1 MSAVI
6 STPRHVGSES
16 RSGPAPSNPTC
27 EVNVGAHGVSMPDL
41 SPSLSSRTLRR
52 TIARM
57 SERIAAAL
65 TIPRRPARPSAGVG
79 VLGLASVGIATL
91 VIAVVEQVTA
101 IPDASAVYLVA
112 IVAVAIVGGT
122 VPAVAT
128 ALVAFLVYDV
138 LFTEP
143 RLSLAIS
150 DPAEL
155 LNLVLVLIV
164 ALAVGRLAGLGRQR
178 AAEAERRAT
187 EATALFSVSRLLA
200 TAEMTTSVAAP
211 IVELLARDA
220 ALDRVWI
227 GLDSGGREHI
237 LADTGSGSVPA
248 ATIVTTLVRMPD
260 DVPARWVRAHA
271 PTSRPGPLDRAGA
284 GDVLRIKIE
293 TGGTP
298 FGSLWATRTTDGEAP
313 SDEVTRLLS
322 LAADQVALGLRRD
335 RFRQEATSA
344 EVARRGDALKSAL
357 LDSVSHDLRT
367 PLASIRATAGN
378 LADPDVP
385 MSLAE
390 VREAAES
397 IDGEAQRLD
406 RFVRSVLDLSRIESG
421 TLRPDLEM
429 FEIVPLIERAVARLG
444 PVLRDRPVT
453 YEVLGTPPLIRVDEV
468 LFDAIVSNVLENV
481 ADHTPPTTPVRIGVA
496 AVDAERV
503 RITIEDAGPRV
514 ASGEIGNVFDKFQ
527 RAGQPGERARRGM
540 GIGLS
545 IVRGMTDVLGGAT
558 TARASDLGGLAID
571 IDLPAVSA
579 PTEPDPR

>member
-41 SPSLSSRTLRR
+41 SPSMSSRTLRR

-112 IVAVAIVGGT
+112 VVAVAIVGGT
-122 VPAVAT
+122 VPAIAT
-128 ALVAFLVYDV
+128 AFAAFLVYDV

-164 ALAVGRLAGLGRQR
+164 ALAVGRLAALGRQR
-178 AAEAERRAT
+178 AAEADRRAT
-187 EATALFSVSRLLA
+187 EATALFSISRLLA
-200 TAEMTTSVAAP
+200 TAETTTSVAAP
-211 IVELLARDA
+211 IVALLARYA
-220 ALDRVWI
+220 VLDRVWI
-227 GLDSGGREHI
+227 GLDGGGREQV
-237 LADTGSGSVPA
+237 LVDTGSGPLPA
-248 ATIVTTLVRMPD
+248 ATIVTTLARMPE

-271 PTSRPGPLDRAGA
+271 PTGRPAAAERPPTA
-284 GDVLRIKIE
+284 GDLLRVKIE
-293 TGGTP
+293 TGGTT
-298 FGSLWATRTTDGEAP
+298 FGTLSAVWAGDGEPPGPEA
-313 SDEVTRLLS
+313 TQLLA
-322 LAADQVALGLRRD
+322 LAADQMALALRRD
-335 RFRQEATSA
+335 RLRQEATAA

-378 LADPDVP
+378 LADPDVA
-385 MSLAE
+385 MSPAD

-406 RFVRSVLDLSRIESG
+406 RFG
-421 TLRPDLEM
+421 RP
-429 FEIVPLIERAVARLG
+429 
-444 PVLRDRPVT
+444 
-453 YEVLGTPPLIRVDEV
+453 
-468 LFDAIVSNVLENV
+468 
-481 ADHTPPTTPVRIGVA
+481 
-496 AVDAERV
+496 
-503 RITIEDAGPRV
+503 
-514 ASGEIGNVFDKFQ
+514 
-527 RAGQPGERARRGM
+527 
-540 GIGLS
+540 GL
-545 IVRGMTDVLGGAT
+545 
-558 TARASDLGGLAID
+558 
-571 IDLPAVSA
+571 
-579 PTEPDPR
+579 

>member
-1 MSAVI
+1 
-6 STPRHVGSES
+6 
-16 RSGPAPSNPTC
+16 
-27 EVNVGAHGVSMPDL
+27 
-41 SPSLSSRTLRR
+41 
-52 TIARM
+52 M

-65 TIPRRPARPSAGVG
+65 AIPRPARPSAGVG
-79 VLGLASVGIATL
+79 VLAVTSVAIATL
-91 VIAVVEQVTA
+91 FIAVVEQVTA
-101 IPDASAVYLVA
+101 IADASAVYLVA

-200 TAEMTTSVAAP
+200 TAETTTSVAAP
-211 IVELLARDA
+211 IVDLLVRDA

-227 GLDSGGREHI
+227 GLEVGGGEQVLADSG
-237 LADTGSGSVPA
+237 SGTPPA
-248 ATIVTTLVRMPD
+248 AAIVTTLVRMPG

-271 PTSRPGPLDRAGA
+271 PTSRPSAADRVAA
-284 GDVLRIKIE
+284 TADLLRIKIE
-293 TGGTP
+293 TGGTV
-298 FGSLWATRTTDGEAP
+298 FGSLWATRTAGGEAP
-313 SDEVTRLLS
+313 SEEATRLLS
-322 LAADQVALGLRRD
+322 LAADQIALGLRRD
-335 RFRQEATSA
+335 RLRTEATSA
-344 EVARRGDALKSAL
+344 EVARRSDALKSAL

-385 MSLAE
+385 MSAAE
-390 VREAAES
+390 VRDAAES

-421 TLRPDLEM
+421 TLVPDLEM
-429 FEIVPLIERAVARLG
+429 FEVLPLIERAVARLA
-444 PVLRDRPVT
+444 PVLRDRSVT
-453 YEVLGTPPLIRVDEV
+453 YEVQGAPPLIRVDEV

-481 ADHTPPTTPVRIGVA
+481 ADHTPPGTPVTIGIAATGAGRVA
-496 AVDAERV
+496 
-503 RITIEDAGPRV
+503 ITIEDAGPGI
-514 ASGEIGNVFDKFQ
+514 SPGEIGHVFDKFQ

-545 IVRGMTDVLGGAT
+545 IVRGMTEALGGVAT
-558 TARASDLGGLAID
+558 AHASTLGGLAIGLE
-571 IDLPAVSA
+571 LPAVSESA
-579 PTEPDPR
+579 EPGSV

>member
-1 MSAVI
+1 
-6 STPRHVGSES
+6 
-16 RSGPAPSNPTC
+16 
-27 EVNVGAHGVSMPDL
+27 MPDL

-57 SERIAAAL
+57 SGRIAAAL
-65 TIPRRPARPSAGVG
+65 TIPRRPARPLAGVG
-79 VLGLASVGIATL
+79 VLALASVGIATL

-200 TAEMTTSVAAP
+200 TAETTTSVAAP
-211 IVELLARDA
+211 IVDLLARDP
-220 ALDRVWI
+220 ALERVWI
-227 GLDSGGREHI
+227 GLDSGGREHV
-237 LADTGSGSVPA
+237 LADTGSGPVPA
-248 ATIVTTLVRMPD
+248 ATIITTLVRMPG
-260 DVPARWVRAHA
+260 DVPARWIRAHA
-271 PTSRPGPLDRAGA
+271 ATPRSATADRGA
-284 GDVLRIKIE
+284 TTGDVLRIRIE
-293 TGGTP
+293 TGGTV
-298 FGSLWATRTTDGEAP
+298 FGSLWATRTADGEAP
-313 SDEVTRLLS
+313 SEEATRLLS
-322 LAADQVALGLRRD
+322 LAADQIALGLRRD
-335 RFRQEATSA
+335 RLRQEATSA

-385 MSLAE
+385 MSPAQ
-390 VREAAES
+390 VRDAAES

-503 RITIEDAGPRV
+503 RITIEDAGPGV
-514 ASGEIGNVFDKFQ
+514 ASGEIGHVFDKFQ

-571 IDLPAVSA
+571 IDLPAVST